1 MSLYQAIIIITLAL
15 LIGCSEKQNENIS
28 KQTEI
33 PQDLREIVF
42 EQDEVIISKTPAST
56 ELDIEDAQIIKALVA
71 LDENELKQSAQIF
84 HELWKT
90 TQKPEYLKQSLGIA
104 LELSR
109 FELLSQ
115 DEIHALLA
123 DMEHYLKA
131 DPTSQ
136 DVRRTLIALLT
147 ANKDIERARYEAEEL
162 VKLEENEENYELLGS
177 ILFVNGDL
185 QGAQTAFRKSYHFGE
200 SALILERLISVVPI
214 KQAIPLLETHIRFK
228 GCEER
233 LCLILGDIYKKEKQF
248 DRAEEVYA
256 KLYKQD
262 ANQDNLQLYLNILL
276 INKHYTK
283 AIELLEENPN
293 QDKMLLLDLYRE
305 QKQPQKAME
314 LARILF
320 EETKEMR
327 FITIEALLEY
337 ENLKQPITQKELLN
351 PIVDKLKKVADS
363 GEADD
368 LIYNFLGYLLIDHQ
382 VNVEAGIGY
391 VQKALE
397 QQPDTPAYL
406 DSLGWGYYYLNDC
419 QKAREIFEKIPEQER
434 DKEPEIKEHYERVKN
449 CKPQQNEQ
457 KAQQ

>member
-1 MSLYQAIIIITLAL
+1 MSLYQTLIIISLAL
-15 LIGCSEKQNENIS
+15 FIGCAEKQQGKE
-28 KQTEI
+28 QAAA
-33 PQDLREIVF
+33 PQDSREIAL

-56 ELDIEDAQIIKALVA
+56 ELDIEDTQIIKALVA
-71 LDENELKQSAQIF
+71 LDESNLKESAQIF
-84 HELWKT
+84 HELWRT

-109 FELLSQ
+109 FEPLSQ
-115 DEIHALLA
+115 DEVDSLLA
-123 DMEHYLKA
+123 DMERYLKA

-185 QGAQTAFRKSYHFGE
+185 QGAQAAFRKSYHFGE

-233 LCLILGDIYKKEKQF
+233 LCLILGDIYKKEKQL

-262 ANQDNLQLYLNILL
+262 MNQENLQLYLNILL
-276 INKHYTK
+276 INKHFNK

-314 LARILF
+314 LARVLF

-382 VNVEAGIGY
+382 VNIEAGIGY

-397 QQPDTPAYL
+397 QQPDMPAYL

-434 DKEPEIKEHYERVKN
+434 DKEPEIKEHYERVKT
-449 CKPQQNEQ
+449 CKPKQNEQ
-457 KAQQ
+457 RAQQ

>member
-1 MSLYQAIIIITLAL
+1 MSLYQTIIIISLAL
-15 LIGCSEKQNENIS
+15 FIGCAEKHSESTKEQAEA
-28 KQTEI
+28 
-33 PQDLREIVF
+33 PQDSREIVL

-71 LDENELKQSAQIF
+71 LDEGNLKQSAQIF
-84 HELWKT
+84 HELWRT

-109 FELLSQ
+109 FEPLSQ
-115 DEIHALLA
+115 DEIDSLLA

-136 DVRRTLIALLT
+136 DVRIALLT

-177 ILFVNGDL
+177 ILFVSGDL
-185 QGAQTAFRKSYHFGE
+185 QGAQAAFRKSYHFGE
-200 SALILERLISVVPI
+200 SAIILERLASVVPI

-233 LCLILGDIYKKEKQF
+233 LCLMLGDIYKKEKQL

-262 ANQDNLQLYLNILL
+262 ANQENLQLYLNILL
-276 INKHYTK
+276 INKRFNK

-337 ENLKQPITQKELLN
+337 ENLKQPITQKELLD

-419 QKAREIFEKIPEQER
+419 QKAREIFEKIPKQER

-449 CKPQQNEQ
+449 CKPKQEQ
-457 KAQQ
+457 RAQQ